1 MSTMLGFVRRGV
13 VSVFVVIAAALGA
26 SATLASPLVLPFAGT
41 GEVTPGPGFDPA
53 SPVWPLQVLPSPTN
67 LYTLAGQ
74 PGWILSS
81 DFAFSF
87 ITNTGSGTFALADAF
102 GNSLLGG
109 IATVLDPSNGQF
121 GGFDITY
128 TVNGGTGSFAGFLGT
143 GFSEVVLDAPPG
155 SFPLPFHESGT
166 IFQNAVS
173 EPPALALALL
183 GLVGL
188 VASRG
193 RKR

>member
-1 MSTMLGFVRRGV
+1 MNAVLGFVRRGV
-13 VSVFVVIAAALGA
+13 LSVFVMAAAALGA

-41 GEVTPGPGFDPA
+41 GAVTPGPGFDPNA
-53 SPVWPLQVLPSPTN
+53 PVWPLQVLPVLTD
-67 LYTLAGQ
+67 YTLAGQ
-74 PGWILSS
+74 PGWTMSS

-87 ITNTGSGTFALADAF
+87 ITNTGSGTFAMADAF
-102 GNSLLGG
+102 GNSMAGT
-109 IATVLDPSNGQF
+109 IATVLDPSNGPF

-128 TVNGGTGSFAGFLGT
+128 TVSGGTGSFAGFLAT
-143 GFSEVVLDAPPG
+143 GFSEVVLDAPPVD
-155 SFPLPFHESGT
+155 FPLPFHESGT

-188 VASRG
+188 IASR
-193 RKR
+193 RRRR

>member
-1 MSTMLGFVRRGV
+1 MNTMLGFVRRGV
-13 VSVFVVIAAALGA
+13 VSVFFVVAAALGA

-41 GEVTPGPGFDPA
+41 GAVTPGPNFDPNA
-53 SPVWPLQVLPSPTN
+53 PVWPLQVLPFLTD
-67 LYTLAGQ
+67 YTLAGNQ
-74 PGWILSS
+74 GWTMSS

-109 IATVLDPSNGQF
+109 IATVLDPSNGPF

-143 GFSEVVLDAPPG
+143 GFSEVVLDAAPG
-155 SFPLPFHESGT
+155 GFPLPFHESGT

>member
-1 MSTMLGFVRRGV
+1 MNTMLGFVRRGV
-13 VSVFVVIAAALGA
+13 VSVFFVVAAALGA
-26 SATLASPLVLPFAGT
+26 SATFASPLVLPFAGT
-41 GEVTPGPGFDPA
+41 GAVTPGPNFDPNA
-53 SPVWPLQVLPSPTN
+53 PVWPLQVLPLLTD
-67 LYTLAGQ
+67 YTLAGNQ
-74 PGWILSS
+74 GWTMSS